1 MVLKIIMELWFP
13 KTDYLQH
20 RHLRRDFSFSIWA
33 QTKKTRKKL
42 PDLFHRLMKRKLFH
56 IQSNFFFAPFFSFQ
70 KKNEERKKILFFSF
84 FFVWLGSI
92 FADLLSL
99 RYSNLFLKSKSLL
112 RRRLSSPPKRLS
124 RFTAPTREGA
134 AWNGRSW
141 NSPNVNL
148 QKFDLKAY

>member
-56 IQSNFFFAPFFSFQ
+56 IQSNFFFRAIFFVSE
-70 KKNEERKKILFFSF
+70 KKMKNEKNLFFSF

-92 FADLLSL
+92 FAVLLSL

-112 RRRLSSPPKRLS
+112 RRCLSSPPKRLS

-134 AWNGRSW
+134 AWNGEAEIRR
-141 NSPNVNL
+141 
-148 QKFDLKAY
+148 K